1 MVQDWEGRR
10 VLRYFLDQRR
20 ERWGGSLW
28 LMPLITTMAALALG
42 LVLDNESE
50 RVDAVLSPVLFHGGA
65 EEARRVLI
73 TVATATIGVFA
84 VVVGLTLVALQ
95 IAANRYSPRLV
106 RTILRDKPTQFV
118 LGLFIAT
125 FAYNAAG
132 LYTVGTSGNDTD
144 YPRLAVTVGLV
155 LLFICI
161 AALVY
166 YVDRVAHTIQIHSI
180 LKRVSADARK
190 AVQRR
195 PAGIGRQAGQ
205 IPVGDDR
212 YEPPATAIRIVAERS
227 GHIQR
232 LRTADLVRAAT
243 AKKMVIRMVP
253 GIGSHVVCGSTLAWA
268 WSPTD
273 DATPTQINSLGK
285 AINHAVTIGRARS
298 GYGDVALSAS
308 EMVDIALVSLHIF
321 DYHTVEQAAAE
332 LTILLSRISGL
343 PLGDEVFADD
353 AGTGHVVV
361 PAPYFSDYLELAC
374 GEIRRKGSSEPVVLL
389 ALVRLLRMVGVIA
402 GSERL
407 DAVHQQFDL
416 IRSSAERSISEK
428 HDLQRVLDGIDEA
441 RLAIQRAKHA
451 AYTTD
456 PDQVLLHV

>member
-1 MVQDWEGRR
+1 

-28 LMPLITTMAALALG
+28 LMPLITTLAALALG
-42 LVLDNESE
+42 LALDNESE
-50 RVDAVLSPVLFHGGA
+50 RVDELLSPVLFHGGA

-95 IAANRYSPRLV
+95 VAANRYSPRLV

-132 LYTVGTSGNDTD
+132 LYTVGTSGNDQD

-195 PAGIGRQAGQ
+195 PAGIGREAGQ
-205 IPVGDDR
+205 IPVGDPR
-212 YEPPATAIRIVAERS
+212 YEPPPNAIRIVAEQS

-232 LRTADLVRAAT
+232 LRTADLVHT
-243 AKKMVIRMVP
+243 ADAQKVTIKMVP

-273 DATPTQINSLGK
+273 GATPAQVQTPAQINSLGK
-285 AINHAVTIGRARS
+285 AINRAATIGRARS

-321 DYHTVEQAAAE
+321 DYHTVEQSAAE
-332 LTILLSRISGL
+332 LTILLSRIAGL
-343 PLGDEVFADD
+343 PLGDEVFSSGS
-353 AGTGHVVV
+353 GTGHVVV

-407 DAVHQQFDL
+407 DAVYQQFDL
-416 IRSSAERSISEK
+416 VRSSAERSISEK

-441 RLAIQRAKHA
+441 RRAIQRAKHA

>member
-1 MVQDWEGRR
+1 M
-10 VLRYFLDQRR
+10 LRMFLDQRR

-28 LMPLITTMAALALG
+28 LMPLIQTLAALSLGMAL
-42 LVLDNESE
+42 DHESKS
-50 RVDAVLSPVLFHGGA
+50 VDAWLSPVLFHGGA

-132 LYTVGTSGNDTD
+132 LYTVGTSGNDQD

-155 LLFICI
+155 LLFLCI

-180 LKRVSADARK
+180 LKRVSAESRK
-190 AVQRR
+190 AIKRH
-195 PAGIGRQAGQ
+195 PAGVGREAGQ
-205 IPVGDDR
+205 IPVDDPR
-212 YEPPATAIRIVAERS
+212 YEPPPTAIKIVAEQS
-227 GHIQR
+227 GHVQR
-232 LRTADLVRAAT
+232 LRTADLVHAAD
-243 AKKMVIRMVP
+243 AHKMTIKMVP

-273 DATPTQINSLGK
+273 SATPTQISSLGK

-321 DYHTVEQAAAE
+321 DYHTVEQSAGE
-332 LTILLSRISGL
+332 LTILLSRIAGL
-343 PLGDEVFADD
+343 PLGDEVFSSDSGA
-353 AGTGHVVV
+353 GHVVV

-389 ALVRLLRMVGVIA
+389 ALARLLRIVGVIA

-407 DAVHQQFDL
+407 DAVYQQFDL

-441 RLAIQRAKHA
+441 RQAIQRAKQA

-456 PDQVLLHV
+456 PDQILMHV